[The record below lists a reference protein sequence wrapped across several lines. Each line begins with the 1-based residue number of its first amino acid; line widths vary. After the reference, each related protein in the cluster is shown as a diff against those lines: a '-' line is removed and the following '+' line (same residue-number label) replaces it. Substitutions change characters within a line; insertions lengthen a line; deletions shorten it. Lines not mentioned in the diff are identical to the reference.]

1 MKIIITENQHNVIKQ
16 KLLDLVKRHG
26 FDTGIIVIRSS
37 DKLKE
42 IAFDNN
48 PMNFLNLYDD
58 LITTK
63 SEGIIYFKNKN
74 NDNFII
80 YSEPTNVAYFDYI
93 NIWSILEEEFN
104 LTYSEVQNLT
114 KVWLE
119 DVYGF
124 DDVKTHQ
131 ITL

>member
-26 FDTGIIVIRSS
+26 FDTGIIITRSS
-37 DKLKE
+37 DKLKK

-58 LITTK
+58 LIITK

-74 NDNFII
+74 NDF
-80 YSEPTNVAYFDYI
+80 F
-93 NIWSILEEEFN
+93 NIQCFFLN
-104 LTYSEVQNLT
+104 TYRVP
-114 KVWLE
+114 
-119 DVYGF
+119 
-124 DDVKTHQ
+124 
-131 ITL
+131 

>member
-16 KLLDLVKRHG
+16 KLLALVKRHG
-26 FDTGIIVIRSS
+26 FDTGIIVTRSS

-63 SEGIIYFKNKN
+63 SEGFIYFKNKN

-80 YSEPTNVAYFDYI
+80 YSETTNAAYFDYI

-104 LTYSEVQNLT
+104 LTHSEVQNLT

>member
-16 KLLDLVKRHG
+16 KLLNLVKQHG
-26 FDTGIIVIRSS
+26 FDTGIIVTRSS

-58 LITTK
+58 LIPTK

-80 YSEPTNVAYFDYI
+80 YSEPTNVVYFDYI

-119 DVYGF
+119 NVYGL

>member
-58 LITTK
+58 LIITK

-80 YSEPTNVAYFDYI
+80 YSEPTNVVYFDYI
-93 NIWSILEEEFN
+93 KIWSILEEEFN